1 MKFVTPSQAEGGWNL
16 SILGHGGQVIL
27 SALMNFPPLKCLFFG
42 YFETTILEGTRF
54 LTPLRG
60 GAELFS
66 PYVREALIFYLMVGG
81 S

>member
-1 MKFVTPSQAEGGWNL
+1 MQAGGGLEFVHPWSRGTGYFVRSHELSPSK
-16 SILGHGGQVIL
+16 
-27 SALMNFPPLKCLFFG
+27 MPFFG